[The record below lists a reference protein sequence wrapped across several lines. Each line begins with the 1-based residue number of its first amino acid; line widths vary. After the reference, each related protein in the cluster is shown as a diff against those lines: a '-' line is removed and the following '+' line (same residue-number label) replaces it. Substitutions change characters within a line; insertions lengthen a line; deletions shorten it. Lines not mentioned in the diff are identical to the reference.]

1 MRKISVIKFFWFF
14 ADLAKI
20 RIGLLVTFSMVAG
33 SILAQRALSG
43 RVFLPA
49 LGIFFL
55 ASGGCALNQYQ
66 ERMIDGL
73 MERTRR
79 RPIPSG
85 RMRPSVALA
94 SAVVMI
100 LLGFMFFLCSTS
112 STSLLLG
119 VFALSWYN
127 GVYTSLK
134 RRTALASIPGAL
146 VGMFPPAIGWVS
158 GGGSLSDPGLW
169 VLALFFFLWQVP
181 HFWLLGLQ
189 YADDYEKV
197 GYPSLRRSFGPDQIR
212 NIISIWLLATGCL
225 CFCMPLFLLIR
236 LLPVHLLLIAATL
249 WLYWGTFSAF
259 RAKSQEASFKAVFRR
274 INLYAFW
281 VLFLLSADTLLNSDL
296 IRAGGM
302 LAMGWR

>member
-1 MRKISVIKFFWFF
+1 VIKFISIFSE
-14 ADLAKI
+14 LAKI
-20 RIGLLVTFSMVAG
+20 RIALLVTFSMVAG
-33 SILAQRALSG
+33 FVLARRGLSG
-43 RVFLPA
+43 QILLPA
-49 LGIFFL
+49 LGIFLL
-55 ASGGCALNQYQ
+55 ACGGCALNQYQ
-66 ERMIDGL
+66 ERAIDGL

-85 RMRPSVALA
+85 RMRPSVALF

-100 LLGFMFFLCSTS
+100 LLGLTLFLRSGPL
-112 STSLLLG
+112 TSLFLG

-134 RRTALASIPGAL
+134 RRTAFASIPGAL
-146 VGMFPPAIGWVS
+146 VGMFPPAIGWIS
-158 GGGSLSDPGLW
+158 GGGSLFDPGLW
-169 VLALFFFLWQVP
+169 GLALFFFLWQVP

-236 LLPVHLLLIAATL
+236 LLPVHLLLVAGTF
-249 WLYWGTFSAF
+249 WLLWGTFFAF
-259 RAKSQEASFKAVFRR
+259 RPDPGEAALKGAFRR
-274 INLYAFW
+274 INFYALW
-281 VLFLLSADTLLNSDL
+281 VLLLLSADTLVNSHP
-296 IRAGGM
+296 ITTGGM

>member
-1 MRKISVIKFFWFF
+1 MIKFISIL
-14 ADLAKI
+14 AELAKI
-20 RIGLLVTFSMVAG
+20 RIALLVTFSMAAG
-33 SILAQRALSG
+33 SILAWGGLSG
-43 RVFLPA
+43 RIFMPA

-55 ASGGCALNQYQ
+55 ACGGCALNQYQ

-85 RMRPSVALA
+85 RMRPSVALI

-112 STSLLLG
+112 TTSLLLG
-119 VFALSWYN
+119 VFALFWYN

-134 RRTALASIPGAL
+134 RRTALASIPGAW

-158 GGGSLSDPGLW
+158 GGGYLSDPGLW

-236 LLPVHLLLIAATL
+236 LLPVHLLLITTTL
-249 WLYWGTFSAF
+249 WLYWGTFLGF
-259 RAKSQEASFKAVFRR
+259 RPMSQEATFKVAFRR
-274 INLYAFW
+274 INLYALW
-281 VLFLLSADTLLNSDL
+281 VLFLLSADTLLNSDP
-296 IRAGGM
+296 IGAGRM
-302 LAMGWR
+302 LAMAWR